1 MNDPFVY
8 KQAEVL
14 STKVYSK
21 GDDTARI
28 KEVYK
33 LVFGREPTAEE
44 LKAGLDFLKTTPDKP
59 GYMVDQQPVSAW
71 KEYCRVLF
79 SSNEFEFLN

>member
-1 MNDPFVY
+1 MNNAFVY

-14 STKVYSK
+14 SNRVYSK
-21 GDDTARI
+21 GDDSARI
-28 KEVYK
+28 KEVYR
-33 LVFGREPTAEE
+33 LVFSRDPTPEE
-44 LKAGLDFLKTTPDKP
+44 LKTGLDFLKTTPDKP
-59 GYMVDQQPVSAW
+59 GYMINQQPVSAW